1 MFLMKQLGAVHH
13 CGLSKQ
19 SIVCSRFIARTL
31 VSQSRAD
38 TQWSVKLDCA
48 TEFVTSRTV
57 FQKTR
62 MSVLVRSF
70 FALLISIFFAIPVYA
85 EPGKKTEA
93 PSNSA
98 QAPEIHLLVDVSG
111 SMKKTDPQNL
121 RVKAIKMF
129 TYLIKQ
135 KASMGIQVFAK
146 KTDELLSAA
155 PVTQSF
161 QSALNKKTYK
171 ITSDGA
177 WTDIDGA
184 LNAANQGWHSD
195 KKVIVLLTDGTLD
208 LGSESLT
215 KASRDK
221 LTQSTISTLE
231 KDGVRV
237 FSIGFSNDADKK
249 LLNDIS
255 VKTNGLSNVVLSAND
270 LDTLLYTIF
279 TAIVPANGTPLTTN
293 KDTSRSINIDKNIH
307 DMTLVFKKGAGIN
320 SLYLTDPK
328 HSKKSVLE
336 LTSKDISTLNYSF
349 INIQNP
355 ITGEWILSGP
365 AQEIE
370 RALILTDIN
379 LISNFQSGVY
389 FEGESLLLSAHLEDK
404 GATITSPLFL
414 EHMMMIVNLNN
425 KAEHYSYNLSNK
437 SEGLFKKKMTLS
449 IPKGNYSAVIL
460 AKNESFSREIQFII
474 DVYDIPFKSEL
485 TSSSSTLLKLIN
497 PELIKSDATMVQVLL
512 DKKVLDLP
520 VIKAS
525 NSWEVDLKSLCS
537 KLNDRSTLFLKVDT
551 ETIAGRA
558 VHFKMPIA
566 LNFCP
571 QPVLESTI
579 PQIIQ
584 KKPKT
589 VPVTL
594 HKAPTAKEPVK
605 IQEQAKE
612 TKAIVEAE
620 RSKFNYKI
628 ILYGICILLLIVGL
642 FAFIFTV
649 GVRYGKKL
657 NKIKKDLMEDLKEES
672 TDEKKNDE

>member
-1 MFLMKQLGAVHH
+1 MKQLGAVDH
-13 CGLSKQ
+13 CGLREQSTVCIKLIGNLASSALGKQ
-19 SIVCSRFIARTL
+19 SSADAPLSVHLGCLALPLRSSSILHKCRTSVFVRTFIAFL
-31 VSQSRAD
+31 I
-38 TQWSVKLDCA
+38 
-48 TEFVTSRTV
+48 
-57 FQKTR
+57 
-62 MSVLVRSF
+62 SF
-70 FALLISIFFAIPVYA
+70 FVAIPVYS
-85 EPGKKTEA
+85 EPAKNKETNT
-93 PSNSA
+93 NSA

-135 KASMGIQVFAK
+135 KAAMGIQVFA
-146 KTDELLSAA
+146 TQTEQLLPPA
-155 PVTQSF
+155 PVTADF
-161 QSALNKKTYK
+161 QKELNKKTYK

-184 LNAANQGWHSD
+184 LNAANQGWHSE

-221 LTQSTISTLE
+221 LTQSTISKLE
-231 KDGVRV
+231 QDGVRV
-237 FSIGFSNDADKK
+237 FSIGFSNAADKQ

-255 VKTNGLSNVVLSAND
+255 VKTNGLSSIVLSAND

-279 TAIVPANGTPLTTN
+279 TAIIPANGTPLTTN
-293 KDTSRSINIDKNIH
+293 KDTTRSINIDKNIH
-307 DMTLVFKKGAGIN
+307 EMTLVFKKGAGID

-328 HSKKSVLE
+328 HSKKSVLD

-349 INIQNP
+349 INIKNP

-389 FEGESLLLSAHLEDK
+389 FEGEALLLSSHLEDK
-404 GATITSPLFL
+404 GSTITSPLFL

-425 KAEHYSYNLSNK
+425 KEQQYSYNLPNK
-437 SEGLFKKKMTLS
+437 SEGLFKKKVTLG
-449 IPKGNYSAVIL
+449 IPKGNYSVVIL
-460 AKNESFSREIQFII
+460 AKNEGFSREIQFII
-474 DVYDIPFKSEL
+474 DVYDIPFTSEL
-485 TSSSSTLLKLIN
+485 TSSSSTLLKLNN
-497 PELIKSDATMVQVLL
+497 PELIKADATKVQVQL

-525 NSWEVDLKSLCS
+525 NSWEVDLKSLCGS
-537 KLNDRSTLFLKVDT
+537 LSDRSKLFLKVNT
-551 ETIAGRA
+551 ETLAGRSIT
-558 VHFKMPIA
+558 FKMPIA

-571 QPVLESTI
+571 QPVLESDI
-579 PQIIQ
+579 PQITQ
-584 KKPKT
+584 KKAA
-589 VPVTL
+589 PVVV
-594 HKAPTAKEPVK
+594 HKAPVVKEPVEIK
-605 IQEQAKE
+605 EQAKE

-628 ILYGICILLLIVGL
+628 ILYGICILLLLVGL
-642 FAFIFTV
+642 FALIFTV
-649 GVRYGKKL
+649 GVKYGKKL
-657 NKIKKDLMEDLKEES
+657 NKIKKDLREDLKEES